1 MKNNKITLLSFG
13 TKNLIK
19 SASRLRKQAKD
30 FKIYDNVKI
39 FNEDDILSDD
49 KKILQIKN
57 LSKNSKGYGFWFWK
71 PFLILKHIKELNE
84 GDILH
89 YMDLGCHLNPRGIK
103 RFKQYIDIV
112 NRASKGIL
120 AFQYYS
126 SNSDPHLKINYP
138 IRKESMYT
146 KSDLLNFFS
155 VLENKKI
162 TDTEQFWAGS
172 FFIKKNTFTINFL
185 KEWLDVFRLRIEVIY
200 DTPSKI
206 KNFNEF
212 IENRYDQS
220 VFSIM
225 CKKNQIENISA
236 YECDWAYQK
245 NLRTW
250 LHLKDKPIIAK
261 RDLQYSLFL
270 RFINRQKKTLRRL
283 KCYLLAKWRDG

>member
-1 MKNNKITLLSFG
+1 MKNNTITLISFG

-19 SASRLRKQAKD
+19 SANRLRVQAKN
-30 FKIYDNVKI
+30 FKIYNNIKI

-49 KKILQIKN
+49 KKILHIKN
-57 LSKNSKGYGFWFWK
+57 LSKNSKGYGYWFWK
-71 PFLILKHIKELNE
+71 PFLILKHIQQLNE

-89 YMDLGCHLNPRGIK
+89 YMDLGCHLNPGGIR
-103 RFKQYIDIV
+103 RFNQYIDIV
-112 NRASKGIL
+112 NKASKGIL

-126 SNSDPHLKINYP
+126 SNSNPNLKIHYP
-138 IRKESMYT
+138 SRKESMYT

-155 VLENKKI
+155 VLENEKI
-162 TDTEQFWAGS
+162 TNTEQFWAGS

-185 KEWLDVFRLRIEVIY
+185 KEWLDVFRLRMELID

-206 KNFNEF
+206 ENFNEF

-236 YECDWAYQK
+236 YECDWAYQ
-245 NLRTW
+245 NNQRTW
-250 LHLKDKPIIAK
+250 MHLKDKPIIAK
-261 RDLQYSLFL
+261 RDLQFTLFI

-283 KCYLLAKWRDG
+283 KYYLLTKWRDG

>member
-19 SASRLRKQAKD
+19 SASRLRKQAKN

-155 VLENKKI
+155 VLE
-162 TDTEQFWAGS
+162 
-172 FFIKKNTFTINFL
+172 
-185 KEWLDVFRLRIEVIY
+185 
-200 DTPSKI
+200 
-206 KNFNEF
+206 
-212 IENRYDQS
+212 
-220 VFSIM
+220 
-225 CKKNQIENISA
+225 
-236 YECDWAYQK
+236 
-245 NLRTW
+245 
-250 LHLKDKPIIAK
+250 
-261 RDLQYSLFL
+261 SLS
-270 RFINRQKKTLRRL
+270 
-283 KCYLLAKWRDG
+283 